1 MNRYSEAE
9 MEARRQRLERERQQ
23 GEEFSRLLRER
34 YQNIQ
39 IPLSALT
46 GNPEDDGKPEDSG
59 GNAS

>member
-1 MNRYSEAE
+1 VREAD

-23 GEEFSRLLRER
+23 GEEFSKLLRDR

-46 GNPEDDGKPEDSG
+46 GNPEDDVKPEDSA

>member
-46 GNPEDDGKPEDSG
+46 GNAEDDGKPEDSG

>member
-23 GEEFSRLLRER
+23 GEEFSKMLRER
-34 YQNIQ
+34 FAANA

-46 GNPEDDGKPEDSG
+46 GNPEDDVKPEDSG
-59 GNAS
+59 GDAS

>member
-1 MNRYSEAE
+1 MSRYSEVE
-9 MEARRQRLERERQQ
+9 MEARRQRLEREREQ
-23 GEEFSRLLRER
+23 GEAFSKMLRER

-46 GNPEDDGKPEDSG
+46 GNPEDDVDQDSG

>member
-34 YQNIQ
+34 YQHIQ

-46 GNPEDDGKPEDSG
+46 GNPEDDVNPEDSG